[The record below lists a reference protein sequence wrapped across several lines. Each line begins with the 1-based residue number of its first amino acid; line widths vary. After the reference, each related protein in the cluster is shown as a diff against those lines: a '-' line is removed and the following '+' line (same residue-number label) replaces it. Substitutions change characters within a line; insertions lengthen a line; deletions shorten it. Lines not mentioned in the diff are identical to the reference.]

1 MSLATYII
9 IFSGLLGGGYYL
21 LTRGQAT
28 TSQLAGD
35 DYFRFDLPIS
45 NKPVKQEAVYYTPAP
60 VKNISQKGVDFI
72 ASKEGF
78 IPHTYIDQAGHPTIG
93 YGHKIK
99 SGEIFTNLTKTQARQ
114 LLEQDVALAVAAIN
128 KYVKISLNQN
138 QFDAL
143 TSFVFNIGQG
153 AFARST
159 LLRKL
164 NAGDYTSAAQ
174 EFARWKYITSNGQK
188 LVSNGLVN
196 RRNAEQQLFLT

>member
-1 MSLATYII
+1 MGIATYII
-9 IFSGLLGGGYYL
+9 IFGGLLGGGYYL

-28 TSQLAGD
+28 TSQLAGA
-35 DYFRFDLPIS
+35 DYFRLDLPTS
-45 NKPVKQEAVYYTPAP
+45 NKPVYSKPAYTPAP
-60 VKNISQKGVDFI
+60 VKDISQQGIDFI

-78 IPHTYIDQAGHPTIG
+78 IPHTYIDQAGYPTIG
-93 YGHKIK
+93 YGHKVK
-99 SGEIFTNLTKTQARQ
+99 SGEIFTSLTKAQARQ
-114 LLEQDVALAVAAIN
+114 LLEQDVTLAVAAIN
-128 KYVKISLNQN
+128 KYVKVALNQN

-174 EFARWKYITSNGQK
+174 EFERWKYITSHGQK